1 MAMQEQASDLEQ
13 GTDREWRS
21 SGLWRALDAMRIEP
35 EGAALTF
42 AERLAREN
50 GWSRAYADA
59 VVHEYKRFLYLG
71 AGAKSPITPS
81 DEVDQAWHLH
91 LTYSRHYWQELCG
104 RILRRKLHHEPTAGG
119 GSEQHRYGTQYEETL
134 ERYRTIFGEEPPV
147 AVWPRARERFSGRP
161 VRVDRSD
168 YWLVPKALPARA
180 GVAGAA
186 TLIGACSLLAAASG
200 GDGGGAMEI
209 VVAVGVV
216 IFAAVVFLAIIKA
229 PAKGG
234 EKKEGG
240 CGGVS
245 VFGDGGG
252 GGDGGCGGGCGGC
265 GG

>member
-1 MAMQEQASDLEQ
+1 MAVEP
-13 GTDREWRS
+13 
-21 SGLWRALDAMRIEP
+21 LWRALDAMRIEP
-35 EGAALTF
+35 EAAELTF
-42 AERLAREN
+42 AARLAREN
-50 GWSRAYADA
+50 GWSRAYGDA

-104 RILRRKLHHEPTAGG
+104 KILARKLHHEPTAGG
-119 GSEQHRYGTQYEETL
+119 GPEQRRYWTQYEETL

-147 AVWPRARERFSGRP
+147 AVWPAARERFSGRP
-161 VRVDRSD
+161 VRIDRSD

-180 GVAGAA
+180 GAAGAA
-186 TLIGACSLLAAASG
+186 TLMGACSVLAAASG
-200 GDGGGAMEI
+200 GEGGGAMEI
-209 VVAVGVV
+209 VIGIGVV
-216 IFAAVVFLAIIKA
+216 IVAVVVFFAIIKG

-234 EKKEGG
+234 EKKDGG
-240 CGGVS
+240 C
-245 VFGDGGG
+245 GG